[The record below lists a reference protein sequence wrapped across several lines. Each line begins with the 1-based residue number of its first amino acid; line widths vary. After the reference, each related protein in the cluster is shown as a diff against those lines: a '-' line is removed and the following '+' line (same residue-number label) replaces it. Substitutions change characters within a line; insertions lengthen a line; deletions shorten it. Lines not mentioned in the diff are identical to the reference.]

1 MRLPLRVVGDYHVD
15 RLEVYAQQC
24 VQLTSTNRPKAF
36 LSKTEPKLSLSEKYC
51 GGYSSVDPPL
61 PIPNREVKH
70 TNADGTAP
78 PGGRVGR
85 CRFSDAR
92 LSFQPGVFI
101 VTPSPRKPPFR
112 CPRMTPAAPGLPIPL
127 RFIPASAVAL
137 RRERMPRV
145 YSGAEGLG
153 RVIL

>member
-36 LSKTEPKLSLSEKYC
+36 LSKTEPKLSLSEIYC

-92 LSFQPGVFI
+92 LIKFSRAFLFAGALP
-101 VTPSPRKPPFR
+101 PNDPRGSRP
-112 CPRMTPAAPGLPIPL
+112 TDSASLHPGLRRRAEARCRLCVRFCYLQIKIPL
-127 RFIPASAVAL
+127 
-137 RRERMPRV
+137 
-145 YSGAEGLG
+145 
-153 RVIL
+153 

>member
-92 LSFQPGVFI
+92 LSFQPGVFVFAQHERALTGASPQTALI
-101 VTPSPRKPPFR
+101 VGRLQPK
-112 CPRMTPAAPGLPIPL
+112 A
-127 RFIPASAVAL
+127 
-137 RRERMPRV
+137 RV
-145 YSGAEGLG
+145 SIVRWNLKEAGGKRLA
-153 RVIL
+153 R

>member
-1 MRLPLRVVGDYHVD
+1 MGDYHVD

-24 VQLTSTNRPKAF
+24 VQLTSTNRPKTF
-36 LSKTEPKLSLSEKYC
+36 LSKTEPRLSLSEKYC
-51 GGYSSVDPPL
+51 GGYSSVGPPL

-92 LSFQPGVFI
+92 LIKFS
-101 VTPSPRKPPFR
+101 R
-112 CPRMTPAAPGLPIPL
+112 
-127 RFIPASAVAL
+127 ASL
-137 RRERMPRV
+137 F
-145 YSGAEGLG
+145 SGAPVAVSWRVRQCWYQRGSKQNHLPRLHALQATTAGVSVEG
-153 RVIL
+153 VIVK

>member
-92 LSFQPGVFI
+92 LIKFSRASLSYYPICHPCFPNLSHQGENRPSTRFSFPIYHIGK
-101 VTPSPRKPPFR
+101 TTT
-112 CPRMTPAAPGLPIPL
+112 CPTLLSAPHL
-127 RFIPASAVAL
+127 RFPHV
-137 RRERMPRV
+137 
-145 YSGAEGLG
+145 
-153 RVIL
+153 

>member
-1 MRLPLRVVGDYHVD
+1 MGDYHVD

-92 LSFQPGVFI
+92 LIKFSRASLLFHHLTESRHFGGGLTDHLGSV
-101 VTPSPRKPPFR
+101 SSSASLR
-112 CPRMTPAAPGLPIPL
+112 TPAFCVGSCLAKTQRLNL
-127 RFIPASAVAL
+127 YHSLFADTCC
-137 RRERMPRV
+137 
-145 YSGAEGLG
+145 
-153 RVIL
+153 

>member
-24 VQLTSTNRPKAF
+24 VQLTSTNRPKVF

-92 LSFQPGVFI
+92 LSFQPGVF
-101 VTPSPRKPPFR
+101 VCNKCSN
-112 CPRMTPAAPGLPIPL
+112 PIRLVYDLYYPL
-127 RFIPASAVAL
+127 RNSHNWLIMTIFTFPKDK
-137 RRERMPRV
+137 
-145 YSGAEGLG
+145 SGIIF
-153 RVIL
+153 RNTFF